1 MSEARNWRIPARGS
15 KFFGM
20 LKLLPARPALT
31 RERGLDVL
39 ISLDPDQ
46 LPTRPGKQRVP
57 LNLALVLDRSGS
69 MGGEKLEL
77 TKEAACRSLQSLNA
91 KDHLSLVIFDD
102 QVDTLFNGPVKN
114 KAQIE
119 ALIRGVEARNNT
131 DLRGGW
137 LRGAQ
142 EISRQTRTGCLSRVI
157 LLTDGEAN
165 AGIVDPVRICQ
176 EVAGWTATSVQTTTL
191 GFGSGYNQELLRQ
204 MAAEGGG
211 NHGYIEN
218 AARLKEFFDEEMAS
232 LLQARGTHVRLQI
245 VSSTGGH
252 IQWFVKPRLDREG
265 HIQLGNLVQGQ
276 PLAQVLRWRVEHATS
291 QPKLS
296 VHVHWNNLD
305 TGRSLHQLS
314 ELCLPFVE
322 TEEWEKLPSDP
333 LVEEQVARA
342 QVELRRQGAMQLLAQ
357 NQYDAAYQWLGWAL
371 ELEHLPAAELASL
384 RDLQE
389 TVARRDLQAT
399 LKKAAMYSH
408 GHGHGHARVSSHY
421 SHHDA
426 SAARKDKPRQSIP
439 IGDGPVL
446 HRPWEWPVAGWRR
459 LEGMLRGHF
468 FGERLVRGDKV
479 PLGEGAA
486 LTLTTLQHQRHQL
499 FRVADLAEQLSYTP
513 LLHPT
518 TSQQRFRRAYEK
530 GEFTLLEIGSDSAGC
545 AALRRVCPFLI
556 IYRGNPLLDAM
567 LATLIT
573 HRDNLALTACIGYL
587 SLLAALLRQA
597 MAPPREFYLN
607 TFLEAIQGLEQRRY
621 SCETGKFKGWSG
633 YPKDFLPMAI
643 DHARQQKLTLPQ
655 AMQCWGSGPYLLEVL
670 PTLLY
675 ALELHAHEPWN
686 ALIQVSQTAIEPD
699 TLAMLTG
706 AAVGA
711 LHGSQPGWF
720 LDPAL
725 DELFT
730 QIKELN
736 F

>member
-1 MSEARNWRIPARGS
+1 
-15 KFFGM
+15 M
-20 LKLLPARPALT
+20 LKLLPGKPALT

-39 ISLDPDQ
+39 ITLNPDQ
-46 LPTRPGKQRVP
+46 LPARPKGQRVP

-69 MGGEKLEL
+69 MAGEKLQL
-77 TKEAACRSLQSLNA
+77 TKEAACRSLESLNA

-102 QVDTLFNGPVKN
+102 QVETLFNGPVKN
-114 KAQIE
+114 KAKIE
-119 ALIRGVEARNNT
+119 ALIRSVDARNST
-131 DLRGGW
+131 DLHGGW

-142 EISRQTRTGCLSRVI
+142 ELCKQKRIGCLSRVV

-165 AGIVDPVRICQ
+165 HGIIDPVQICK
-176 EVAGWTATSVQTTTL
+176 EVVDWTASSVQTTTL
-191 GFGSGYNQELLRQ
+191 GFGAGYNQELLRQ
-204 MAAEGGG
+204 MASEGGG

-218 AARLKEFFDEEMAS
+218 AERLAAFFDEEMGS
-232 LLQARGTHVRLQI
+232 LLQARGTHVRIQI

-265 HIQLGNLVQGQ
+265 QVLLGNLVQGQ
-276 PLAQVLRWRVEHATS
+276 PLAQVFCWRVEHPTS
-291 QPKLS
+291 PPGLK
-296 VHVHWNNLD
+296 VHVHWNDLD
-305 TGRSLHQLS
+305 SGQSQLQQS
-314 ELCLPFVE
+314 ELKLPVIDL
-322 TEEWEKLPSDP
+322 EEWEKLASDP
-333 LVEEQVARA
+333 RVEEQVARA
-342 QVELRRQGAMQLLAQ
+342 QVELRRRGAMHLLGQ

-371 ELEHLPAAELASL
+371 ELKHLPEAELASL
-384 RDLQE
+384 RDLQD

-408 GHGHGHARVSSHY
+408 GHGHGHARVSAHY
-421 SHHDA
+421 AQEREH
-426 SAARKDKPRQSIP
+426 RQDKPRLTIP

-446 HRPWEWPVAGWRR
+446 HRPWEWPAAPWRR

-486 LTLTTLQHQRHQL
+486 LTVATLEHQRNHL
-499 FRVADLAEQLSYTP
+499 FRAEALADQLYSTP

-518 TSQQRFRRAYEK
+518 TSQQRFRRAYDK
-530 GEFTLLEIGSDSAGC
+530 GQFTLLEIGSDSAGC
-545 AALRRVCPFLI
+545 AALRRVCPFLVV
-556 IYRGNPLLDAM
+556 YRENPLLDAM

-573 HRDNLALTACIGYL
+573 HRDNLALTACVGYL

-597 MAPPREFYLN
+597 MLPPKEFYLD

-621 SCETGKFKGWSG
+621 NCETGKFKGWSG
-633 YPKDFLPMAI
+633 YPKDFLPLAI
-643 DHARQQKLTLPQ
+643 AYARQQSLALPQ

-670 PTLLY
+670 PSLLY

-686 ALIQVSQTAIEPD
+686 ALIQVSETALEPD

-711 LHGSQPGWF
+711 LHGPQPGWF

-725 DELFT
+725 DQLFN
-730 QIKELN
+730 QVKELN